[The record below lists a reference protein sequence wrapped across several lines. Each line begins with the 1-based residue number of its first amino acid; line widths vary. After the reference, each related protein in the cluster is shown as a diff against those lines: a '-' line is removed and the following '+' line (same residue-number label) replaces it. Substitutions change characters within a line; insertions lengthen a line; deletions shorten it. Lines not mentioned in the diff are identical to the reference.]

1 MGGASSG
8 YARLFRM
15 PGAGSIDATE
25 RDCPTTASPINLL
38 TNNDSEL
45 TGTRLQRPMLTYWSS
60 PLAISS

>member
-1 MGGASSG
+1 
-8 YARLFRM
+8 M
-15 PGAGSIDATE
+15 PGAGSIDAPE

-45 TGTRLQRPMLTYWSS
+45 TGTRLQRPMLTDWSS